1 MAKPL
6 LLMVAMP
13 SEPEAATADREV
25 SAPNVPFGEKTM
37 QGGFHTTCPLI
48 LASASP
54 RRRRFLRELGLDFVI
69 QPAAVDEQNRPGERP
84 EEFVLRLAEEKA
96 LAVAGSNRQACIL
109 AADTIVVLAD
119 EILGKP
125 ADAAHAEAML
135 AKMSG
140 NWHEVWT
147 AYCLCR
153 QSDALMVKKAVCTRV
168 LFRPLT
174 ADLCRAYVL
183 TGEPLDKA
191 GSYGLQGRGGF
202 LVERIDGSYGNV
214 IGLPVAEVITD
225 LLRFGMIAP
234 NI

>member
-1 MAKPL
+1 MLSGPE
-6 LLMVAMP
+6 VA
-13 SEPEAATADREV
+13 AAERQV
-25 SAPNVPFGEKTM
+25 SIPVQAHFGGETM
-37 QGGFHTTCPLI
+37 QGGFRTICSLI

-54 RRRRFLRELGLDFVI
+54 RRQRFLRELGLDFSVV
-69 QPAAVDEQNRPGERP
+69 PAAVDEQNRSGESP
-84 EEFVLRLAEEKA
+84 EDYVLRLAEEKA
-96 LAVAGSNRQACIL
+96 LAVAGSHGQACIL
-109 AADTIVVLAD
+109 AADTIVVLAG
-119 EILGKP
+119 EILEKP

-135 AKMSG
+135 GKMSG

-147 AYCLCR
+147 AYCLCH
-153 QSDALMVKKAVCTRV
+153 QSEAIMVKQAVCTRV
-168 LFRPLT
+168 LFRPLS

-202 LVERIDGSYGNV
+202 LVEKIDGSYSNV
-214 IGLPVAEVITD
+214 IGLPVAEVVTD

>member
-1 MAKPL
+1 MQSGPEV
-6 LLMVAMP
+6 VA
-13 SEPEAATADREV
+13 ADRQP
-25 SAPNVPFGEKTM
+25 SASVHVHAGVGMP
-37 QGGFHTTCPLI
+37 GGFRTVCPLI

-54 RRRRFLRELGLDFVI
+54 RRQRFLRELGLAFTVV
-69 QPAAVDEQNRPGERP
+69 PAAVDEQNRPGEGP
-84 EEFVLRLAEEKA
+84 EEYVLRLAGEKA
-96 LAVAGSNRQACIL
+96 LAVAVHHDQACIL
-109 AADTIVVLAD
+109 AADTIVVLAG

-135 AKMSG
+135 GKMSG
-140 NWHEVWT
+140 TWHEVWT

-153 QSDALMVKKAVCTRV
+153 QSDRLMVKQAVCTRV

-202 LVERIDGSYGNV
+202 LVEKIDGSYSNV

>member
-1 MAKPL
+1 MALPL
-6 LLMVAMP
+6 GKHTMP
-13 SEPEAATADREV
+13 
-25 SAPNVPFGEKTM
+25 
-37 QGGFHTTCPLI
+37 GGFHTTCQLI

-54 RRRRFLRELGLDFVI
+54 RRQRFLRELGLDFVI
-69 QPAAVDEQNRPGERP
+69 QPAAVDELLRPGERP
-84 EEFVLRLAEEKA
+84 QAFVLRLAEEKA
-96 LAVAGSNRQACIL
+96 LAVASGNPQACVL
-109 AADTIVVLAD
+109 AADTIVVLAG

-140 NWHEVWT
+140 SWHEVWT

-153 QSDALMVKKAVCTRV
+153 QTDALLVKQAVCTRV

-202 LVERIDGSYGNV
+202 LVEKIDGSYSNV

-225 LLRFGMIAP
+225 LLRLGMIAP

>member
-1 MAKPL
+1 MRVQAGQQ
-6 LLMVAMP
+6 
-13 SEPEAATADREV
+13 T
-25 SAPNVPFGEKTM
+25 VP
-37 QGGFHTTCPLI
+37 GGFQTICPLI

-54 RRRRFLRELGLDFVI
+54 RRRRFLRELGLDFTVA
-69 QPAAVDEQNRPGERP
+69 PAAVDEQNRPGESP
-84 EEFVLRLAEEKA
+84 EDYVLRLAEEKA
-96 LAVAGSNRQACIL
+96 LAVAGSHPQACIL
-109 AADTIVVLAD
+109 AADTIVVLAG
-119 EILGKP
+119 EILEKP

-140 NWHEVWT
+140 SWHEVWT

-153 QSDALMVKKAVCTRV
+153 QSDALIVKQAVCTRV

-202 LVERIDGSYGNV
+202 LVEKIDGSYSNV
-214 IGLPVAEVITD
+214 IGLPVAEVVAD

-234 NI
+234 HI

>member
-1 MAKPL
+1 MALPL
-6 LLMVAMP
+6 GKQMMP
-13 SEPEAATADREV
+13 
-25 SAPNVPFGEKTM
+25 
-37 QGGFHTTCPLI
+37 GGFHTTCQLI

-54 RRRRFLRELGLDFVI
+54 RRQRFLRELGLDFVV
-69 QPAAVDEQNRPGERP
+69 QPAAVDELLRPGERP
-84 EEFVLRLAEEKA
+84 QEFVLRLAEEKA
-96 LAVAGSNRQACIL
+96 LAVAGGNPQSCVL
-109 AADTIVVLAD
+109 AADTIVVLGD

-140 NWHEVWT
+140 SWHEVWT

-153 QSDALMVKKAVCTRV
+153 QTDDLLVKQAVCTRV

-202 LVERIDGSYGNV
+202 LVERIDGSYSNV

-225 LLRFGMIAP
+225 LLRLGMIVP

>member
-1 MAKPL
+1 ML
-6 LLMVAMP
+6 
-13 SEPEAATADREV
+13 SGPEAATADRQ
-25 SAPNVPFGEKTM
+25 APAPVYAHSGGENM
-37 QGGFHTTCPLI
+37 PGGFRTNCQLI

-54 RRRRFLRELGLDFVI
+54 RRQRFLRELGLDFRVV
-69 QPAAVDEQNRPGERP
+69 PAAVDEQNRPDESP
-84 EEFVLRLAEEKA
+84 EEYVLRLAEEKA
-96 LAVAGSNRQACIL
+96 LAVAGSHGQACIL
-109 AADTIVVLAD
+109 AADTIVVLAG
-119 EILGKP
+119 EILEKP

-140 NWHEVWT
+140 RWHEVWT

-153 QSDALMVKKAVCTRV
+153 QSDALMVKQAVCTRV

-202 LVERIDGSYGNV
+202 LVEKIDGSYSNV
-214 IGLPVAEVITD
+214 IGLPVAEVVAD